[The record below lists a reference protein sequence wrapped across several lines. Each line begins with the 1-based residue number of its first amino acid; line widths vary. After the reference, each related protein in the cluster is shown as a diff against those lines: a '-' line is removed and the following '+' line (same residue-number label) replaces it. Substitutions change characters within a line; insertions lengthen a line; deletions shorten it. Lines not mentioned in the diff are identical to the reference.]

1 MGLPWV
7 RLDSNIA
14 SHDKILAL
22 LQQRNGAAAA
32 FSYVCSLGYAGGNG
46 TDGRIPFA
54 ALPFI
59 HATKRHAEMLVD
71 VGLWDPHP
79 AGWMVRNYGDRQQL
93 AVVSEAIRAGQSRG
107 ALKAN
112 CTRWH
117 GPDCKCWEK
126 QNGGM
131 GS

>member
-22 LQQRNGAAAA
+22 LERRNGRAAA
-32 FSYVCSLGYAGGNG
+32 FSYCCSLAYAGGNG
-46 TDGRIPFA
+46 TDGHIPFA
-54 ALPFI
+54 ALPFL
-59 HATKRHAEMLVD
+59 HATKRDAEMLVE
-71 VGLWDPHP
+71 VGLWDPDRF
-79 AGWMVRNYGDRQQL
+79 GWTIRNFTERNQMS
-93 AVVSEAIRAGQSRG
+93 VVSDAIRAGQRRG

-117 GPDCKCWEK
+117 GPDCKCWSQTK
-126 QNGGM
+126 DGLGA
-131 GS
+131 